1 MTDETES
8 LAKKYILAVELALQE
23 LRLRKFQSEGTGDK
37 VRLIIDSVKRY
48 LMDSRFYL
56 NAGREATA
64 LASVSYAEGLLD
76 ALRIMEF
83 VDFSWKS
90 VVES

>member
-1 MTDETES
+1 MSDETQS

-23 LRLRKFQSEGTGDK
+23 LTLRNFPSEALGDK
-37 VRLIIDSVKRY
+37 VRQIIDSVKNY
-48 LMDSRFYL
+48 LTDSKFYL

-76 ALRIMEF
+76 SLRMMEF
-83 VDFSWKS
+83 VDFSWRS
-90 VVES
+90 VGL